1 MIHDI
6 EGFTGLTAKPLACGI
21 QPAYNGMASAV
32 FSVFP
37 QHLYRALHF
46 PLDKWALHNGRFF
59 CLSKRSQW
67 ISSPCLPEQGTARAS
82 VQGDCYCSSTNVERS
97 DCPRRTKATP
107 PRGRQRDS
115 SSVFPSAVNGSPSPH
130 KKRTSHMR
138 DPYRCHFDRSA
149 SEVEKS
155 PSTLLFFLCG

>member
-1 MIHDI
+1 VIHDI

-59 CLSKRSQW
+59 WKTKGRFF
-67 ISSPCLPEQGTARAS
+67 CLPERSRG
-82 VQGDCYCSSTNVERS
+82 STRRHPGKGI
-97 DCPRRTKATP
+97 PRDAKNIP
-107 PRGRQRDS
+107 EI
-115 SSVFPSAVNGSPSPH
+115 GS
-130 KKRTSHMR
+130 
-138 DPYRCHFDRSA
+138 
-149 SEVEKS
+149 
-155 PSTLLFFLCG
+155 LLFQSGLQFAQG

>member
-32 FSVFP
+32 ISVFP

-107 PRGRQRDS
+107 PRASQAGEDKGTVLLS
-115 SSVFPSAVNGSPSPH
+115 SPAQS
-130 KKRTSHMR
+130 M
-138 DPYRCHFDRSA
+138 D
-149 SEVEKS
+149 
-155 PSTLLFFLCG
+155 LLPRIRKEPLT